1 MPSSPQPYTSEEAL
15 QKSQVGQIRLI
26 IDVRDVEFDNLV
38 GVVCE
43 IGYMT

>member
-1 MPSSPQPYTSEEAL
+1 MPSRPQTFTSEEAL
-15 QKSQVGQIRLI
+15 QKSQVGETKLI
-26 IDVRDVEFDNLV
+26 IDVRDAKFDTLV